1 MVISAARVVSAST
14 RSEMYRT
21 TVRLATYAKKHSFQT
36 QSQAAHVDARDSTLE
51 ALTSRQVEAVCEP
64 CERVKT
70 NAVRPDQEV
79 DESSGTSERLR
90 AIDRSQCRRALLHE
104 ARDRGKERLSTL
116 ATRDTFFVLSTST
129 LSNSRQTSILSSK
142 KRQ

>member
-79 DESSGTSERLR
+79 DESSSERLR
-90 AIDRSQCRRALLHE
+90 AIDRPQCRRALLHE
-104 ARDRGKERLSTL
+104 ARD
-116 ATRDTFFVLSTST
+116 
-129 LSNSRQTSILSSK
+129 
-142 KRQ
+142 

>member
-1 MVISAARVVSAST
+1 M
-14 RSEMYRT
+14 
-21 TVRLATYAKKHSFQT
+21 
-36 QSQAAHVDARDSTLE
+36 LE
-51 ALTSRQVEAVCEP
+51 ALTRQTSRQVEAVCEP
-64 CERVKT
+64 CERVKR

-129 LSNSRQTSILSSK
+129 LSNSRVPISCGPPIGKTTPVR
-142 KRQ
+142 RQKV